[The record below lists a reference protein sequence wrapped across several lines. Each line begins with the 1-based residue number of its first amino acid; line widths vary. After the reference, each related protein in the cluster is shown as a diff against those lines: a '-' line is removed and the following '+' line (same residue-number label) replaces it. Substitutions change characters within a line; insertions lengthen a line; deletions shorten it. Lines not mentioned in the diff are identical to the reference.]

1 MRMLDFFRADPRLLL
16 PVWLF
21 LASLVLLAV
30 MGADKRRA
38 RRGLRRVPEKTLFLL
53 ALLGGAWGG
62 WLGMRLFRHKTK
74 HRSFVLGFP
83 LLALLQL
90 ALCAWLF
97 LRQSALARQ
106 KPARCEKGLVFC
118 LPSLYNTDDD
128 SSNP

>member
-1 MRMLDFFRADPRLLL
+1 MLDFFRADPRLLL

-97 LRQSALARQ
+97 LRQSA
-106 KPARCEKGLVFC
+106 
-118 LPSLYNTDDD
+118 
-128 SSNP
+128 

>member
-1 MRMLDFFRADPRLLL
+1 MLDFFRADPRLLL

-30 MGADKRRA
+30 MGADTRRA

-97 LRQSALARQ
+97 LRQSA
-106 KPARCEKGLVFC
+106 
-118 LPSLYNTDDD
+118 
-128 SSNP
+128 

>member
-1 MRMLDFFRADPRLLL
+1 MPFDSYVPAAY
-16 PVWLF
+16 
-21 LASLVLLAV
+21 LAAVNLAAFAV
-30 MGADKRRA
+30 FGVDKRRA

-97 LRQSALARQ
+97 LRQSA
-106 KPARCEKGLVFC
+106 
-118 LPSLYNTDDD
+118 
-128 SSNP
+128 

>member
-97 LRQSALARQ
+97 LRRSA
-106 KPARCEKGLVFC
+106 
-118 LPSLYNTDDD
+118 
-128 SSNP
+128 

>member
-97 LRQSALARQ
+97 LRQRA
-106 KPARCEKGLVFC
+106 
-118 LPSLYNTDDD
+118 
-128 SSNP
+128 

>member
-97 LRQSALARQ
+97 LRQSA
-106 KPARCEKGLVFC
+106 
-118 LPSLYNTDDD
+118 
-128 SSNP
+128 